1 VANFRGSLE
10 TARLRTTLRR
20 LKKKLQDNLSLSSKI
35 LLRRI
40 FARALRPFRK
50 PEQLPWTAPEVKP
63 WNAVELSLVLD
74 ELSGKPS
81 ATSSTRPI
89 RTSIVIPVF
98 NKADFTFQCLR
109 SLAKE
114 IDFNTTEVIVV
125 NNASTDETGQL
136 LSKFSKSI
144 RVIDNEENRG
154 FVEACNQG
162 AAAAT
167 GDYLVFLN
175 NDTIVLPG
183 WLQNLLDTVDSDAL
197 TGAVGSMLLYPN
209 GSIQEAGSVVW
220 KTGEAYHYG
229 WGEPAADRK
238 YNFAREVDYCS
249 AASLLIRN
257 NLFDRLGG
265 FDGRY
270 APAYYEDVDLCF
282 GVRSLGYKVVFQP
295 LSRVIHYEGVTA
307 GRDTSLGVKPYQLIN
322 RQKFFEKWRN
332 VLEREQFEADL
343 SKADEAANRK
353 AGPRI
358 IVFDDRV
365 PMPDRDAGSARMF
378 QILKSLA
385 GLGRTVFV
393 PLKPLP
399 EYEALLWKEGVETA
413 NVVDYPKLIKH
424 RQFSVAILSRPEVA
438 AAMMRNIR
446 RMDHRVKLVFD
457 MVDAYFIRL
466 RREHALTNDP
476 TVGKEARH
484 FEKLELELAKRSDQV
499 WNASSLDSREVAKY
513 VGEDRVA
520 VVPTIHP
527 LHSRGKSF
535 EDRAGLLFI
544 GHLAHRPNVDAVL
557 YFLEQIYPLI
567 GAALPSINFYIVGS
581 YPPKEIAA
589 YASDTV
595 HVMGYVPDINPLFQ
609 SARVFIAPLR
619 FGAGING
626 KIGEALSYSL
636 PVVTTSLG
644 ASGFALTPGDNA
656 LIADEPQEFANHVV
670 KLYRDRDLWQH
681 LAERGYR
688 HIEERFTPEIIGKTI
703 ETALRRI
710 GVLDQRT

>member
-1 VANFRGSLE
+1 
-10 TARLRTTLRR
+10 LRR

-40 FARALRPFRK
+40 FAWALHPFRK
-50 PEQLPWTAPEVKP
+50 PEQLPWSAPEVKP
-63 WNAVELSLVLD
+63 WDTADLSLVLA
-74 ELSGKPS
+74 ELSARQR
-81 ATSSTRPI
+81 ATSSADTI
-89 RTSIVIPVF
+89 RATIVIPVF
-98 NKADFTFQCLR
+98 NKANFTFHCLR
-109 SLAKE
+109 ALAKE

-125 NNASTDETGQL
+125 NNASTDETGRL
-136 LSKFSKSI
+136 LSELRGFI

-154 FVEACNQG
+154 FVDGCNQG

-167 GDYLVFLN
+167 GEYLIFLN
-175 NDTIVLPG
+175 NDTLVLAG
-183 WLQNLLDTVDSDAL
+183 WLQNLLDTADRDAL

-209 GSIQEAGSVVW
+209 GSIQEAGSIVW

-229 WGEPAADRK
+229 WGESAADRK

-249 AASLLIRN
+249 AASLLIRKR
-257 NLFDRLGG
+257 LFDQLGG

-282 GVRSLGYKVVFQP
+282 GVRSLLYKVVFQP

-307 GRDTSLGVKPYQLIN
+307 GRDSSVGVKPYQLIN
-322 RQKFFEKWRN
+322 RQKFFEKWRD
-332 VLEREQFEADL
+332 VLEREQFEHDL

-353 AGPRI
+353 AGPHI

-399 EYEALLWKEGVETA
+399 DYERLLWKEGVETA
-413 NVVDYPKLIKH
+413 NVVDYPKLIKRRH
-424 RQFSVAILSRPEVA
+424 FSVAILSRPEVA
-438 AAMMRNIR
+438 AAMMRHIR

-466 RREHALTNDP
+466 GREHALTNDADLW
-476 TVGKEARH
+476 KEARR
-484 FEKLELELAKRSDQV
+484 FEKLELKLARTSDQV
-499 WNASSLDSREVAKY
+499 WNASSMDAREVAKY
-513 VGEDRVA
+513 VGEERVA
-520 VVPTIHP
+520 VIPTIHP
-527 LHSRGKSF
+527 LQSRGKPF
-535 EDRAGLLFI
+535 DDRTGLLFI

-557 YFLEQIYPLI
+557 YFLREIFPLVEEP
-567 GAALPSINFYIVGS
+567 LPSINFYIVGS
-581 YPPKEIAA
+581 NPPPEIVA

-595 HVMGYVPDINPLFQ
+595 HVMGYVPDVNPLFQ
-609 SARVFIAPLR
+609 SARVFVAPLR

-626 KIGEALSYSL
+626 KIGEALSYRL

-644 ASGFALTPGDNA
+644 AAGFELASGENS
-656 LIADEPQEFANHVV
+656 LIADDPHEFAKNVV
-670 KLYRDRDLWQH
+670 KLYRERDLWQH

-688 HIEERFTPEIIGKTI
+688 HIEEKFTPQIIEKTI

-710 GVLDQRT
+710 GALDRRT